1 MGGVKYLW
9 VELAIVLTT
18 FILYGLGTAPD
29 NNLWMTLKIRHNISF
44 RLGGNVTR
52 KEVTSFS

>member
-29 NNLWMTLKIRHNISF
+29 NNLWITY
-44 RLGGNVTR
+44 
-52 KEVTSFS
+52 